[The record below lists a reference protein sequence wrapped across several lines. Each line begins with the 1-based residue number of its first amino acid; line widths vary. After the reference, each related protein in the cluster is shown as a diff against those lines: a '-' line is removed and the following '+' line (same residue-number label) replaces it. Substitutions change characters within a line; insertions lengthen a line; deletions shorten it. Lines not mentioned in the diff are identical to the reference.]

1 MPSAGFQGPKDDC
14 RVAGDV
20 FAIVGK
26 VDVVV
31 LAVSRQG
38 EVERRGDVS
47 GGAPHVRVGEADF
60 FRIGH
65 GILGDVSV

>member
-1 MPSAGFQGPKDDC
+1 MTSTGFKGPEDDC

-20 FAIVGK
+20 FAVVGK

-38 EVERRGDVS
+38 EVERRGDVG
-47 GGAPHVRVGEADF
+47 GGAPHVGV
-60 FRIGH
+60 
-65 GILGDVSV
+65 